1 MQICLLLVALN
12 SWVYLPPASQ
22 KWCWRTSTAGKKSQA
37 AILSPP
43 LSVLAIHLPI
53 FFWLLFFKSAHKSVF
68 LDLTLSS
75 YFLSLSPLLLL
86 SPGFGSVVVIKDIAG
101 LDLLF
106 VVTSP
111 IVLSAGVPV
120 STAITATTLKYC
132 CGSHNLRQ
140 FYREEGRLCHRFL
153 PSMMKDSFEFRTTC
167 RS

>member
-1 MQICLLLVALN
+1 MLRDTNLFTACCIEFLGVPGSSLSEVVLENSHGREKKPRGNPFATTECVGNPPADLLLA
-12 SWVYLPPASQ
+12 
-22 KWCWRTSTAGKKSQA
+22 
-37 AILSPP
+37 
-43 LSVLAIHLPI
+43 
-53 FFWLLFFKSAHKSVF
+53 LFFKSVF

-86 SPGFGSVVVIKDIAG
+86 SLGFGSVVVIKDIAG

-106 VVTSP
+106 VVTSL

-120 STAITATTLKYC
+120 STTITATTLKYC
-132 CGSHNLRQ
+132 CGSHKLRQ

-153 PSMMKDSFEFRTTC
+153 PSIVKDSFEFRTTC